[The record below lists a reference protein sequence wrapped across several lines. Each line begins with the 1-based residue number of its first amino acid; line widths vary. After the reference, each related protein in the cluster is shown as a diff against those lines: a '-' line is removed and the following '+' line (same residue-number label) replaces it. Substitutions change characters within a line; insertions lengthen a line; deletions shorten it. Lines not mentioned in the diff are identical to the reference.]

1 MRSSLQLSLLQDGP
15 REVQLLQS
23 VLIGKVCQPFD
34 HLPGSPLDP
43 LQKQHICPVLV
54 ASDLDAVLQMEPH
67 EGSVENDNHLPAPA
81 GHPSSEAAQD
91 STGHLGCKH
100 TLLTHGK
107 FIIYQD
113 P

>member
-43 LQKQHICPVLV
+43 LQKQHICPVLE
-54 ASDLDAVLQMEPH
+54 ASDLDAILQMEPH

-81 GHPSSEAAQD
+81 GHPSSDRSITEIQAVV
-91 STGHLGCKH
+91 
-100 TLLTHGK
+100 
-107 FIIYQD
+107 
-113 P
+113 